1 VIRKSIVTTLAVHL
15 TPAEVADRAARAV
28 HALSDLED
36 LENDY
41 FAYRKEQ
48 RREIKVL
55 RAKLKALAVA
65 AHTKR
70 ERQEGV
76 TCEVVMDPVSMKKWF
91 EYRGEKYEITA
102 CTEQEVQE
110 KIQPSLFPEQSQTK
124 DEDIDDDTTYEDQ
137 VEDIVAGIYAV
148 SQ

>member
-1 VIRKSIVTTLAVHL
+1 MIRKPIVTTLTVQL

-28 HALSDLED
+28 QKLSDLED

-41 FAYRKEQ
+41 IMHRKSK
-48 RREIKVL
+48 RSAIKEMRV
-55 RAKLKALAVA
+55 KLKALAVA

-70 ERQEGV
+70 EQQEGV
-76 TCEVVMDPVSMKKWF
+76 ACEVVMDPVSMKKWF
-91 EYRGEKYEITA
+91 EYRGEKYEMTA

-110 KIQPSLFPEQSQTK
+110 KIQPSLFSNMSKTV
-124 DEDIDDDTTYEDQ
+124 DDSDDDVIYDDQ
-137 VEDIVAGIYAV
+137 VEDISAGIYAV